1 MRPLTRLLA
10 GALLAA
16 LVVSSAAAAD
26 KDEDKAKEAV
36 LAFVKAVNARDVDAM
51 MKLVDVP
58 FVASSNGKNTVFE
71 KAEDLKADFMR
82 WVGSLPADAKF
93 PDQVIEVLGFEARL
107 EKLKKAGLKG
117 DEPEVKLARKVVG
130 KNGYAVV
137 LGNNGVT
144 KGVFLV
150 TIKDGKARVVAI
162 PQ

>member
-1 MRPLTRLLA
+1 MRTPARLL
-10 GALLAA
+10 GVALLGA
-16 LVVSSAAAAD
+16 LVVSLARAAD
-26 KDEDKAKEAV
+26 KDEDKAKEAI

-58 FVASSNGKNTVFE
+58 FVASSKGKNTVFE

-82 WVGSLPADAKF
+82 WVGNLPANAKL
-93 PDQVIEVLGFEARL
+93 PDQVIEVRGFEAH
-107 EKLKKAGLKG
+107 LKKAGVEE

-130 KNGYAVV
+130 KNGYVVV

-144 KGVFLV
+144 KGAFLV
-150 TIKDGKARVVAI
+150 TIKDDKGRVVAI